1 VSRVLVVE
9 DGASTTALAAVR
21 ALAKAGWYV
30 GLAAP
35 TARPL
40 AGASRA
46 VRQQHRIASPA
57 DLDGFAASVA
67 EAVRAWRYDVLL
79 GVGDAEV
86 LALSARR
93 DALGAAVPYAA
104 DEVVRRAFDKAALT
118 ALARECGVGVPEAA
132 GPETPGP
139 VVVKA
144 ALHWAPGEPALRRD
158 TMRFPSYE
166 AARWRIEALRDAGAE
181 AVVQQALP
189 GDLTAY
195 VTVRA
200 ADGTR
205 LAEVQQRAT
214 RVWPAGAG
222 NTARGVTV
230 PVNRGLADACA
241 RLLDALGWVGL
252 AQLEFVDDADGVP
265 RLVDL
270 NGRCY
275 GSLALAV
282 KAGVN
287 LPAIWAASALGE
299 TAPAEPA
306 RTGVR
311 YQRLEDDLRRALRA
325 PRGRTDVVTTVAT
338 AFVSTH
344 GVWSPRDPRPASRR
358 VRQLLGR

>member
-1 VSRVLVVE
+1 VRRVLVVE
-9 DGASTTALAAVR
+9 DGASTTAVAAVR
-21 ALAKAGWYV
+21 ALAKAGWHV

-35 TARPL
+35 TPRPL

-46 VRQQHRIASPA
+46 VSRVHRIASPA
-57 DLDGFAASVA
+57 DLDAFAATVA
-67 EAVRAWRYDVLL
+67 DAVREWRYDVLL

-86 LALSARR
+86 LALSAVR
-93 DALGAAVPYAA
+93 DRLGAAVPYAA
-104 DEVVRRAFDKAALT
+104 DAVVRTAFDKAALT
-118 ALARECGVGVPEAA
+118 ALARECGVDVPEDA
-132 GPETPGP
+132 GPATPGP

-144 ALHWAPGEPALRRD
+144 AMHWAPGDLALRRD
-158 TMRFPSYE
+158 TMRFASYD
-166 AARWRIEALRDAGAE
+166 AARWRIEALGAG
-181 AVVQQALP
+181 AVVQRALP

-200 ADGTR
+200 ADGVR
-205 LAEVQQRAT
+205 LAEVRQRAT

-230 PVNRGLADACA
+230 PVDRGLADACG

-252 AQLEFVDDADGVP
+252 AQLEFVDDAGGVP

-287 LPAIWAASALGE
+287 LPAIWAASALGDVV
-299 TAPAEPA
+299 PAVA
-306 RTGVR
+306 AKTGVR
-311 YQRLEDDLRRALRA
+311 YQRLEDDLKRALRA
-325 PRGRTDVVTTVAT
+325 GPADVVATVAT

-344 GVWSPRDPRPASRR
+344 GVWSPRDPRPAFRR
-358 VRQLLGR
+358 LRQVL